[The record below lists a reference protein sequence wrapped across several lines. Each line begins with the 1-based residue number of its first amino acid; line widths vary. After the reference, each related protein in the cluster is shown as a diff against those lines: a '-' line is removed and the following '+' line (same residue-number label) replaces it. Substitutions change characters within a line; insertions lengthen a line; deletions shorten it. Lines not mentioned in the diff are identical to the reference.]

1 MTWEALAA
9 IAGVAAFVMS
19 AVALWR
25 QHRSDQRQQRLDR
38 RLVEIE
44 EARHAA
50 EIDQSRTADVIVTG
64 TRHHSVSGSHY
75 RLTLHNHGGGEA
87 REVTVAAV
95 YAVAQG
101 LDITRHLHRQGLP
114 LPALAPKADFLMT
127 MQSFAEVYG
136 PFDFTVCWV
145 DDARPN
151 GFERT
156 VRVNP

>member
-9 IAGVAAFVMS
+9 IAGLAAFVMS

-101 LDITRHLHRQGLP
+101 LDITRHRAVEAGGAGPHLGHIWATCGRKIRGID
-114 LPALAPKADFLMT
+114 AD
-127 MQSFAEVYG
+127 
-136 PFDFTVCWV
+136 
-145 DDARPN
+145 
-151 GFERT
+151 
-156 VRVNP
+156 